1 LWRAIKLASVSLAL
15 TLGIATVVLIV
26 FSPQVI
32 TIFSDDPELIAIA
45 VPAMRITLSTL
56 ALVGPTILFI
66 TAFQGLSKGKEAMIL
81 SLLRQ
86 LVFFVPLLL
95 LLSRIWGINGIWLSI
110 PATDILGFIV
120 AGLWL
125 FREYKLQQQKCV

>member
-1 LWRAIKLASVSLAL
+1 LIM
-15 TLGIATVVLIV
+15 GIATVALAV

-32 TIFSDDPELIAIA
+32 TIFSDDPELMAIA
-45 VPAMRITLSTL
+45 VPAMRITISTL
-56 ALVGPTILFI
+56 ALVGPTILFT

-86 LVFFVPLLL
+86 FVFFVPLLL
-95 LLSRIWGINGIWLSI
+95 LLSRIWGMNGVWLSI
-110 PATDILGFIV
+110 PTSDILAFIV

-125 FREYKLQQQKCV
+125 FREYKLQQQKGV